1 MFFVIMLGVWH
12 SIIGSLLF
20 TYNWEFKPS
29 PSNYWLWVDRHV
41 FFSLGGFYIVAH
53 MVLIIWFIIV
63 PMGIRR
69 QMRLKDVKYQQI
81 ISKYSYKSQQ
91 SNKLHATEPD
101 THF

>member
-12 SIIGSLLF
+12 SIIGSLIF
-20 TYNWEFKPS
+20 TYTWDSKPS
-29 PSNYWLWVDRHV
+29 PSNYWLWVDRYV
-41 FFSLGGFYIVAH
+41 FFSLGAFYIVAH
-53 MVLIIWFIIV
+53 VVLIIWFIIV

-81 ISKYSYKSQQ
+81 ISKYSYEAQQ